1 MLVDK
6 NGNGITEH
14 LNLVAAKGKVEAF
27 KAADS
32 NAITFGNQ
40 LVQPEDTKKII

>member
-14 LNLVAAKGKVEAF
+14 LNLNVAKGKVEAI

-32 NAITFGNQ
+32 NSITFGNQ
-40 LVQPEDTKKII
+40 LVSPEDTKKIV